1 MNEKLVIDLDK
12 LDSDEPLEENSYI
25 YKDLLELLYKRVRET
40 AKANREYAKERG
52 RSSRAG
58 FGIRQHPC
66 FFINGGR
73 GTGKSTLLRG
83 IREKLISGSSGHDS
97 DISFSLLAEVDPTE
111 LAEGESFMIHMLSH
125 IWEQMDQVNFRH
137 ESDSAVA
144 DAARRATKCLRDMS
158 KGLQML
164 SGAKEAL
171 NRASDASF
179 FIEECVEQCSS
190 GTELKHKF
198 CELLENL
205 SLMMGCDT
213 FLVTVD
219 DADMNFS
226 KCAEVLERV
235 RQYMLSPRIIFIFAG
250 DIKLYSLV
258 VRGMQLRHFGERE
271 LNHDAAR
278 ADHRKDLLNNLED
291 QYLMKLFPA
300 GNRITLINAQG
311 LLQRKS
317 ETTLKTEKGGSH
329 TAEKALNEYL
339 SHIAEEEHRL
349 LVTSL
354 LSSLPVR
361 SVLQLLRYWMNNV
374 PFPAEDEG
382 RKNAMSQEALKEL
395 CNGLRHICT
404 QALVQHQID
413 SISIHEGDIHA
424 LHHGII
430 EHIAHMGTDA
440 ECPKIL
446 PNIGTTDDKLVSLYL
461 GTEAARLLDSPAKLL
476 EYIYTIFPQ
485 QQYALDEMQ
494 TALDDAKKEGKDSE
508 TLFAD
513 SLREQLS
520 YTNHIEYRQ
529 WGARCTGYMAARTKS
544 GDNTAK
550 RYARGTIRLMK
561 QSQVEE
567 KGNKTFKM
575 QGRLSAKQGIEEMR
589 DLIPA
594 SGEERE
600 NMQHEL
606 LPALIAFYHSISTI
620 RSEEGFSYYL
630 SVYNLLSLMI
640 ELLETLRG
648 IREESER
655 KKAIQRILTP
665 NGLGFPSYTAKIA
678 SLDKA
683 KDKTPKNKTAKN
695 NETDDE
701 EDGVADEQDARL
713 NKRYD
718 VHATFSEF
726 INEQIEEEG
735 GVSKAMAELI
745 ASIDSW
751 VLANNESGAPIFP
764 AKMNAVWN
772 HFYTRCNT
780 ITDNARLITRYED
793 ALVKAGNLFGNYMD
807 ALVESAK
814 LGLPSETAT
823 ALTTF
828 PLWQAL
834 GFLHTTDGTERT
846 DAQTYLLMIINH
858 LNIGPVKLGRPT
870 TK

>member
-1 MNEKLVIDLDK
+1 MDEKLVIDLDK
-12 LDSDEPLEENSYI
+12 LDSDEPLKENSYI
-25 YKDLLELLYKRVRET
+25 YEDLLDLLYKRVRET

-52 RSSRAG
+52 RGSRAG

-83 IREKLISGSSGHDS
+83 IREKLIDSSSRFDS

-125 IWEQMDQVNFRH
+125 IWEQMDKANFRH
-137 ESDSAVA
+137 ESDSGVT
-144 DAARRATKCLRDMS
+144 DAARRATKCLREMS

-205 SLMMGCDT
+205 SIMMGCDT

-278 ADHRKDLLNNLED
+278 ADHRKELLNNLED

-329 TAEKALNEYL
+329 TAETALNVYL
-339 SHIAEEEHRL
+339 SHIAEDDHRK

-374 PFPAEDEG
+374 PLPAKEE
-382 RKNAMSQEALKEL
+382 KTEMTPEALKEL

-413 SISIHEGDIHA
+413 SISIHEGDIQA
-424 LHHGII
+424 LHHGIV

-476 EYIYTIFPQ
+476 EYIYTVFPQ

-494 TALDDAKKEGKDSE
+494 TALDDAKNGGKDSE
-508 TLFAD
+508 LLF
-513 SLREQLS
+513 SETLREQLS

-529 WGARCTGYMAARTKS
+529 WGARCTGYMAARAKS
-544 GDNTAK
+544 GDNISK

-561 QSQVEE
+561 QSQVEKTE
-567 KGNKTFKM
+567 NKSLKM
-575 QGRLSAKQGIEEMR
+575 QARLSAKQGIAEMR
-589 DLIPA
+589 NLIPA
-594 SGEERE
+594 SGEERT
-600 NMQHEL
+600 NIQYEL

-648 IREESER
+648 ISEESDR

-665 NGLGFPSYTAKIA
+665 NGLGFPGYTAKIA
-678 SLDKA
+678 SLDK
-683 KDKTPKNKTAKN
+683 TAKED
-695 NETDDE
+695 ETDNE
-701 EDGVADEQDARL
+701 ADKPDAKS

-718 VHATFSEF
+718 VHATFSKF
-726 INEQIEEEG
+726 INEQIG
-735 GVSKAMAELI
+735 GASDVSEAMSELM
-745 ASIDSW
+745 ARIDTW
-751 VLANNESGAPIFP
+751 AQANTGSGKLVFP

-780 ITDNARLITRYED
+780 ITDNARLITKYED

-807 ALVESAK
+807 ALVDSVNS
-814 LGLPSETAT
+814 GLPTETAT

-834 GFLHTTDGTERT
+834 GFLQEEEQAAPATPLQKLQ
-846 DAQTYLLMIINH
+846 AIINK
-858 LNIGPVKLGRPT
+858 LNIGPVKLGKST

>member
-1 MNEKLVIDLDK
+1 MDEKLDIDLDK
-12 LDSDEPLEENSYI
+12 LDSDEPLKENSYI

-52 RSSRAG
+52 RGSRAG

-83 IREKLISGSSGHDS
+83 IREKLIDSSSRFDS

-125 IWEQMDQVNFRH
+125 IWEQMDKVNFRH
-137 ESDSAVA
+137 ESDSRVT

-171 NRASDASF
+171 NKASDASF

-205 SLMMGCDT
+205 SIMMGCDT

-278 ADHRKDLLNNLED
+278 ADHRKELLNNLED

-317 ETTLKTEKGGSH
+317 ETTLKTEKGGTH
-329 TAEKALNEYL
+329 TAEKALNRYL
-339 SHIAEEEHRL
+339 SHIAEDDHRK

-374 PFPAEDEG
+374 PLPEKEE
-382 RKNAMSQEALKEL
+382 KTEMPPEALKEL

-476 EYIYTIFPQ
+476 EYIYTVFPQ

-494 TALDDAKKEGKDSE
+494 TALDDAKNGGKDSE
-508 TLFAD
+508 LLF
-513 SLREQLS
+513 SETLREQLS

-529 WGARCTGYMAARTKS
+529 WGARCTGYMAARAKS
-544 GDNTAK
+544 GDNISK

-561 QSQVEE
+561 QSQVEKTE
-567 KGNKTFKM
+567 NKSFKM
-575 QGRLSAKQGIEEMR
+575 QARLSAKQGIAEMR
-589 DLIPA
+589 NLIPA
-594 SGEERE
+594 SGEERT
-600 NMQHEL
+600 NIQYEL

-648 IREESER
+648 ISEESDR

-665 NGLGFPSYTAKIA
+665 NGLGFPGYTAKIA
-678 SLDKA
+678 SLDK
-683 KDKTPKNKTAKN
+683 TAKED
-695 NETDDE
+695 ETDNE
-701 EDGVADEQDARL
+701 ADKPDAKS

-718 VHATFSEF
+718 VHATFSKF
-726 INEQIEEEG
+726 INEQIG
-735 GVSKAMAELI
+735 GASDVSEAMSELM
-745 ASIDSW
+745 ARIDTW
-751 VLANNESGAPIFP
+751 AQANTSSGKLVFP

-780 ITDNARLITRYED
+780 ITDNARLITKYED

-807 ALVESAK
+807 ALVDSVNS
-814 LGLPSETAT
+814 GLPTETAT

-834 GFLHTTDGTERT
+834 GFLQEEEQAAPATPLQKLQ
-846 DAQTYLLMIINH
+846 AIINK
-858 LNIGPVKLGRPT
+858 LNIGPVKLSKST

>member
-1 MNEKLVIDLDK
+1 MDEKLVIDLDK
-12 LDSDEPLEENSYI
+12 LDSDEPLKENSYI
-25 YKDLLELLYKRVRET
+25 YEDLLDLLYKRVRET

-52 RSSRAG
+52 RGSRAG

-83 IREKLISGSSGHDS
+83 IREKLIDSSSRFDS

-125 IWEQMDQVNFRH
+125 IWEQMDKANFRH
-137 ESDSAVA
+137 ESDSGVT

-205 SLMMGCDT
+205 SIMMGCDT

-311 LLQRKS
+311 LLQRMG

-329 TAEKALNEYL
+329 TAETALNKYL
-339 SHIAEEEHRL
+339 SHIAEGDHRL

-354 LSSLPVR
+354 LSSMPVR

-374 PFPAEDEG
+374 PLPAKEENEG
-382 RKNAMSQEALKEL
+382 MTPEALKEL

-476 EYIYTIFPQ
+476 EYIYTVFPQ

-494 TALDDAKKEGKDSE
+494 TALADAKNGGKDSE
-508 TLFAD
+508 LLF
-513 SLREQLS
+513 SETLREQLS

-529 WGARCTGYMAARTKS
+529 WGARCTGYMAARAKS
-544 GDNTAK
+544 GDNMAK

-561 QSQVEE
+561 QSQVQKKPDK
-567 KGNKTFKM
+567 KGAL
-575 QGRLSAKQGIEEMR
+575 QARLSAKQGIAEMR
-589 DLIPA
+589 DLILS
-594 SGEERE
+594 SGEERT

-606 LPALIAFYHSISTI
+606 LPALIAFYHAISTI
-620 RSEEGFSYYL
+620 RSVEGFSYYL

-648 IREESER
+648 LKEESGRRE
-655 KKAIQRILTP
+655 AIRRILTP
-665 NGLGFPSYTAKIA
+665 NDLGFPGYSAKIA
-678 SLDKA
+678 SPDKA
-683 KDKTPKNKTAKN
+683 TKNKATMED
-695 NETDDE
+695 ETDDE
-701 EDGVADEQDARL
+701 ADDEEDKPDAKS

-718 VHATFSEF
+718 VHATFSKF
-726 INEQIEEEG
+726 INEQIG
-735 GVSKAMAELI
+735 GASDVSEAMSELM
-745 ASIDSW
+745 ARIDTW
-751 VLANNESGAPIFP
+751 AQANTSSGKLVFP

-780 ITDNARLITRYED
+780 ITDNARLITKYED

-807 ALVESAK
+807 ALVDSVNS
-814 LGLPSETAT
+814 GLPTETAT

-834 GFLHTTDGTERT
+834 GFLQEEEQATPTTPQQKLQ
-846 DAQTYLLMIINH
+846 AIINK
-858 LNIGPVKLGRPT
+858 LNIGPVKLGKST